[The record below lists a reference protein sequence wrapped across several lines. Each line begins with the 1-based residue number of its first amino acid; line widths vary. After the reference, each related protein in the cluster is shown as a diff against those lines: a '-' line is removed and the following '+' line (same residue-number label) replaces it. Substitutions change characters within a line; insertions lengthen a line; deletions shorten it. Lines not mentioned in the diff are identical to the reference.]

1 MLKKILPK
9 ETAQI
14 GCSKFHLV
22 LVGCG
27 GTGSFLAGHIARLLT
42 GSVIGETIEDVLLID
57 GDSVESKNV
66 GRQLFSKRDIGMNKA
81 EVLANRYNQAF
92 GLDIYWCPEFLTRE
106 NFSEIIPDSNR
117 NHPVLILGCLDTTA
131 TRKIILDKV
140 TDKWGNQAWFPHL
153 SVTLSRMIF
162 LVAVVSRQPRIKTG
176 WFRFE
181 SGIISEKFSRVR
193 NSGHQYISR
202 PKAWLYRLART
213 SALFIPISRLEN
225 SCRPTFLDSTLSPSM
240 SRTSS
245 MVSPITD
252 PVKSRAIWPARKLPV
267 PPHPTS
273 TRWNFEQ
280 PIWAVSF
287 GKIFF
292 SMASPFFRNPRGLQI
307 GPAGNSP
314 GRRPEI

>member
-140 TDKWGNQAWFPHL
+140 TDKWGNQAWWLDAGNGQYAGQIVLGSTGSIEKISSGIGAYLVEYLPYPPLVFPDLVNPVQDIEKPL
-153 SVTLSRMIF
+153 SCAEMLQSEEQSLNVNA
-162 LVAVVSRQPRIKTG
+162 LVAGLMAEMLRLFLAGDLLYNIVQLDISSFITVPNLVTDEWLEGYLSMEVVRELLPS
-176 WFRFE
+176 
-181 SGIISEKFSRVR
+181 
-193 NSGHQYISR
+193 
-202 PKAWLYRLART
+202 
-213 SALFIPISRLEN
+213 LE
-225 SCRPTFLDSTLSPSM
+225 
-240 SRTSS
+240 
-245 MVSPITD
+245 
-252 PVKSRAIWPARKLPV
+252 
-267 PPHPTS
+267 
-273 TRWNFEQ
+273 
-280 PIWAVSF
+280 
-287 GKIFF
+287 
-292 SMASPFFRNPRGLQI
+292 
-307 GPAGNSP
+307 
-314 GRRPEI
+314 